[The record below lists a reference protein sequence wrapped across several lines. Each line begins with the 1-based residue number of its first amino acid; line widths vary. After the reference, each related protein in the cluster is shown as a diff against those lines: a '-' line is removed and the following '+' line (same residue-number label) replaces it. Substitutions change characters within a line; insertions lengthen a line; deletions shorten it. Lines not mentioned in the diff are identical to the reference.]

1 MKSNNNLS
9 TIFLGIPV
17 QIMNMMTTTKKFSI
31 KTKRISKVIQKPVTL
46 RDILMNIMITIFMII
61 KSTMPKEQKKIIFK
75 ENLTKLS
82 MKQNNRCDYR
92 QMQKE
97 NFLL

>member
-1 MKSNNNLS
+1 
-9 TIFLGIPV
+9 
-17 QIMNMMTTTKKFSI
+17 MMTTTKKFSI

-97 NFLL
+97 NFLP